1 MLGTSYSRLGVNILV
16 AWLQEKGFSMLV
28 GDEMKIY
35 RLDHTKS
42 YCVVTPAG
50 MEILRTIEE
59 DEAKKL
65 LKVGRYFLPKEPSEE
80 DELNYQEAKYSH
92 TEEAEE
98 DEFPYFECC
107 DVRGDFSS
115 DD

>member
-1 MLGTSYSRLGVNILV
+1 MEYIEKANCKKKGAENFMLGTNYSRLGVNILV

-28 GDEMKIY
+28 GDEMQIY

-50 MEILRTIEE
+50 MEILKTIEE

-65 LKVGRYFLPKEPSEE
+65 LKVGRYFLPKEPTEE
-80 DELNYQEAKYSH
+80 DEMMFY
-92 TEEAEE
+92 TEE
-98 DEFPYFECC
+98 
-107 DVRGDFSS
+107 DVVN
-115 DD
+115 